1 MGPLRPRPAPARTC
15 VACRSRRPKR
25 ELVRIVRTPAGQVI
39 EDPSG
44 RMAGRGAY
52 VCADGD
58 CRETALNKGA
68 LARALS
74 VSIPAGDRA
83 DLTAAL
89 GRTRAQP
96 TMDDEGDDRGK
107 E

>member
-1 MGPLRPRPAPARTC
+1 M
-15 VACRSRRPKR
+15 
-25 ELVRIVRTPAGQVI
+25 

-44 RMAGRGAY
+44 RLAGRGAY
-52 VCADGD
+52 VCADGS
-58 CRETALNKGA
+58 CRELALNKGA

-83 DLTAAL
+83 ELMAAASRPPAKLT
-89 GRTRAQP
+89 
-96 TMDDEGDDRGK
+96 MKDEGDDRGK

>member
-1 MGPLRPRPAPARTC
+1 M
-15 VACRSRRPKR
+15 
-25 ELVRIVRTPAGQVI
+25 

-44 RMAGRGAY
+44 RLAGRGAY
-52 VCADGD
+52 VCVGGS
-58 CRETALNKGA
+58 CRETALEKGA

-83 DLTAAL
+83 KLMAAASRTLAQLT
-89 GRTRAQP
+89 
-96 TMDDEGDDRGK
+96 MNDEGDDRGK

>member
-1 MGPLRPRPAPARTC
+1 
-15 VACRSRRPKR
+15 
-25 ELVRIVRTPAGQVI
+25 VI

-44 RMAGRGAY
+44 RLAGRGAY
-52 VCADGD
+52 VCADGS
-58 CRETALNKGA
+58 CRELALNKGA

-83 DLTAAL
+83 ELMAAA
-89 GRTRAQP
+89 GRTPARLP
-96 TMDDEGDDRGK
+96 IDDEGDNRGK

>member
-1 MGPLRPRPAPARTC
+1 M
-15 VACRSRRPKR
+15 
-25 ELVRIVRTPAGQVI
+25 

-44 RMAGRGAY
+44 RLAGRGAY
-52 VCADGD
+52 VCAGGS
-58 CRETALNKGA
+58 CRETALEKGA

-83 DLTAAL
+83 ELMAAA
-89 GRTRAQP
+89 GRTPAQM
-96 TMDDEGDDRGK
+96 TMNDEGDDRGK

>member
-1 MGPLRPRPAPARTC
+1 
-15 VACRSRRPKR
+15 
-25 ELVRIVRTPAGQVI
+25 VI

-44 RMAGRGAY
+44 RLAGRGAY
-52 VCADGD
+52 VCAVGG
-58 CRETALNKGA
+58 CREEALKKGA

-83 DLTAAL
+83 QLMT
-89 GRTRAQP
+89 
-96 TMDDEGDDRGK
+96 EGEARGK

>member
-1 MGPLRPRPAPARTC
+1 M
-15 VACRSRRPKR
+15 
-25 ELVRIVRTPAGQVI
+25 RTPAGQVL

-44 RMAGRGAY
+44 RLAGRGAY
-52 VCADGD
+52 VCADGT
-58 CRETALNKGA
+58 CRELALNKGA

-83 DLTAAL
+83 GLMAAA
-89 GRTRAQP
+89 GRTLAQP
-96 TMDDEGDDRGK
+96 TMADEGDNRGK

>member
-1 MGPLRPRPAPARTC
+1 M
-15 VACRSRRPKR
+15 
-25 ELVRIVRTPAGQVI
+25 RTPEGRVL

-44 RMAGRGAY
+44 RLSGRGAY
-52 VCADGD
+52 VCAHGT
-58 CRETALNKGA
+58 CRDLALNKGA

-83 DLTAAL
+83 ALMVAAGNVL
-89 GRTRAQP
+89 AQP
-96 TMDDEGDDRGK
+96 PKNDEGDNRGQ